1 MGATMD
7 WNPDFED
14 EVKREALPQLREV
27 AEQIAADTWA
37 NLEFSGGKSAPVEVE
52 ENDTWVTVAI
62 AGPFGH
68 LEEWGGAKSPPR
80 APLRRAAEAS
90 GLELDWY

>member
-1 MGATMD
+1 MGATIE

-14 EVKREALPQLREV
+14 EVKREVLPQLRES
-27 AEQIAADTWA
+27 ADQIAADTEA
-37 NLEFSGGKSAPVEVE
+37 NLVFPGAKSAPVEVT

-62 AGPFGH
+62 TGPFGH

-80 APLRRAAEAS
+80 APLRRAGEAS
-90 GLELDWY
+90 GLQIDWY

>member
-1 MGATMD
+1 MGATME
-7 WNPDFED
+7 WNPDFEA
-14 EVKREALPQLREV
+14 EVIEEVRPQIREA
-27 AEQIAADTWA
+27 AEQIAADTEA
-37 NLEFSGGKSAPVEVE
+37 GLQFPGGRSSPVEVT
-52 ENDTWVTVAI
+52 DTALGATVAI
-62 AGPFGH
+62 TGPFGH